1 MADQPAL
8 ELRDLRHTFNE
19 GTVNEVRALRGVS
32 LSMEPGAFVV
42 VLGFNGSGKSSL
54 LNAVA
59 GTLIPAH
66 GEVLVHGED
75 VTRWPEHR
83 RAGLVGRVFQDPL
96 RGTAPR
102 LTIAENLALATQRGR
117 RWPDLRRALS
127 RSRREVIAERV
138 GELGMGLEDRLDTP
152 IGALSGGQRQA
163 ITLLMATLV
172 SPRILLL
179 DEHTAALDPKS
190 AEMVLGLTEDVVRKL
205 KLTTLMVT
213 HSMAQAVRL
222 GDRVLMMHR
231 GKVVRD
237 YRGSRKRRLRAEEL
251 LDHFNELRNEDLLDE
266 SAAGM
271 LERMYL

>member
-1 MADQPAL
+1 MPEQPAL
-8 ELRDLRHTFNE
+8 ELRGLRHTFNE
-19 GTVNEVRALRGVS
+19 GTANEVRALRGVD
-32 LSMEPGAFVV
+32 LAMEPGAFVV

-127 RSRREVIAERV
+127 RSRREAIAERV
-138 GELGMGLEDRLDTP
+138 RELGMGLEDRLDTP

-163 ITLLMATLV
+163 VTLLMATLV

-190 AEMVLGLTEDVVRKL
+190 AEMVLALTEEMVRKL

-213 HSMAQAVRL
+213 HSMAHAVHL
-222 GDRVLMMHR
+222 GERVLMMHR

-251 LDHFNELRNEDLLDE
+251 LDYFNELRNEDLLDE

-271 LERMYL
+271 LERMYV

>member
-1 MADQPAL
+1 MAEKRAL
-8 ELRDLRHTFNE
+8 EVVDLRHTFNE
-19 GTVNEVRALRGVS
+19 GTVHEVRALRGVD
-32 LSMEPGAFVV
+32 LVMEPGAFVV

-59 GTLIPAH
+59 GTLIPAQ
-66 GEVLVHGED
+66 GAVRVYGQD
-75 VTRWPEHR
+75 VTHWPEHR

-96 RGTAPR
+96 LGTAPR
-102 LTIAENLALATQRGR
+102 LTIAENLALATQRGHS
-117 RWPDLRRALS
+117 WPDLRRALT
-127 RSRREVIAERV
+127 RSRRESIAARV
-138 GELGMGLEDRLDTP
+138 SELGMGLEDRLDTP
-152 IGALSGGQRQA
+152 IDSLSGGQRQA
-163 ITLLMATLV
+163 LTLLMATIV

-190 AEMVLGLTEDVVRKL
+190 AEMVLALTETTVRKL

-237 YRGSRKRRLRAEEL
+237 YRGARKRRLRAEEL
-251 LDHFNELRNEDLLDE
+251 LDHFDELRNEDLLDE

-271 LERMYL
+271 LERMYM

>member
-1 MADQPAL
+1 MAEQPEL

-271 LERMYL
+271 LARMYL

>member
-1 MADQPAL
+1 VAEQRAL
-8 ELRDLRHTFNE
+8 EVVDLRHTFNE
-19 GTVNEVRALRGVS
+19 GTVHEVRALRGVD
-32 LSMEPGAFVV
+32 LVMEPGAFVV

-59 GTLIPAH
+59 GTLIPAQ
-66 GEVLVHGED
+66 GVVRVYGED
-75 VTRWPEHR
+75 VTHWPEHR

-96 RGTAPR
+96 LGTAPR
-102 LTIAENLALATQRGR
+102 LTIAENLALATQRGHS
-117 RWPDLRRALS
+117 WPDLRRALT
-127 RSRREVIAERV
+127 RSRREAIAARV
-138 GELGMGLEDRLDTP
+138 RELGMGLEDRLDTP
-152 IGALSGGQRQA
+152 IGSLSGGQRQA
-163 ITLLMATLV
+163 LTLLMATIV

-190 AEMVLGLTEDVVRKL
+190 AELVLALTESVVQKL
-205 KLTTLMVT
+205 ELTTLMVT

-237 YRGSRKRRLRAEEL
+237 YRGASKRRLRAEEL
-251 LDHFNELRNEDLLDE
+251 LDHFDELRNEDLLDA

>member
-1 MADQPAL
+1 MAEQHAL
-8 ELRDLRHTFNE
+8 EVVDLRHTFNE
-19 GTVNEVRALRGVS
+19 GTVHEVRALRGVD
-32 LSMEPGAFVV
+32 LVMEPGAFVV

-59 GTLIPAH
+59 GTLIPAQ
-66 GEVLVHGED
+66 GAVRVYGED
-75 VTRWPEHR
+75 VTHWPEHR

-96 RGTAPR
+96 LGTAPR
-102 LTIAENLALATQRGR
+102 LTIAENLALATQRGHS
-117 RWPDLRRALS
+117 WPDLRRALT
-127 RSRREVIAERV
+127 RSRREAIAARV
-138 GELGMGLEDRLDTP
+138 RELGMGLEDRLDTP
-152 IGALSGGQRQA
+152 IGSLSGGQRQA
-163 ITLLMATLV
+163 LTLLMATIV

-190 AEMVLGLTEDVVRKL
+190 AELVLALTESVVQKL
-205 KLTTLMVT
+205 ELTTLMVT

-237 YRGSRKRRLRAEEL
+237 YRGASKRRLRAEEL
-251 LDHFNELRNEDLLDE
+251 LDHFDELRNEDLLDA

>member
-1 MADQPAL
+1 MAEQPAL

-19 GTVNEVRALRGVS
+19 GTVNEVRALRGVD
-32 LSMEPGAFVV
+32 LTMDPGAFVV

-102 LTIAENLALATQRGR
+102 LTLAENLALATQRGR

-127 RSRREVIAERV
+127 RSRRELIAEQVR
-138 GELGMGLEDRLDTP
+138 GLGMGLESRLDTP

-190 AEMVLGLTEDVVRKL
+190 AEMVLALTEDVVRKL

>member
-1 MADQPAL
+1 VAEQRAL
-8 ELRDLRHTFNE
+8 EVVDLRHTFNE
-19 GTVNEVRALRGVS
+19 GTVHEVRALRGVD
-32 LSMEPGAFVV
+32 LVMEPGAFVV

-59 GTLIPAH
+59 GTLIPAQ
-66 GEVLVHGED
+66 GAVRVYGED
-75 VTRWPEHR
+75 VTHWPEHR

-96 RGTAPR
+96 LGTAPR
-102 LTIAENLALATQRGR
+102 LTIAENLALATQRGHS
-117 RWPDLRRALS
+117 WPDLRRALT
-127 RSRREVIAERV
+127 RSRREAIAARV
-138 GELGMGLEDRLDTP
+138 RELGMGLEDRLDTP
-152 IGALSGGQRQA
+152 IGSLSGGQRQA
-163 ITLLMATLV
+163 LTLLMATIV

-179 DEHTAALDPKS
+179 DEHTAALDPQS
-190 AEMVLGLTEDVVRKL
+190 AELVLALTESVVQKL
-205 KLTTLMVT
+205 ELTTLMVT

-237 YRGSRKRRLRAEEL
+237 YRGASKRRLRAEEL
-251 LDHFNELRNEDLLDE
+251 LDHFDELRNEDLLDA

>member
-1 MADQPAL
+1 MAEQPAL

-19 GTVNEVRALRGVS
+19 GTANEVRALRGVD
-32 LSMEPGAFVV
+32 LAMEPGAFVV

-66 GEVLVHGED
+66 GEVLVHGEG
-75 VTRWPEHR
+75 VTKWPEHR
-83 RAGLVGRVFQDPL
+83 RARLVGRVFQDPL

-127 RSRREVIAERV
+127 RSRRETIAERV
-138 GELGMGLEDRLDTP
+138 RELGMGLEDRLDTP

-163 ITLLMATLV
+163 LTLLMATLV

-190 AEMVLGLTEDVVRKL
+190 AEMVLALTGEVVRRL

>member
-1 MADQPAL
+1 MAEPKAL
-8 ELRDLRHTFNE
+8 ELVDLRHTFNE
-19 GTVNEVRALRGVS
+19 GTVNEVRALRGVD
-32 LSMEPGAFVV
+32 LVMEPGAFVV

-66 GEVLVHGED
+66 GKVLVHGED
-75 VTRWPEHR
+75 VTHWPEHR

-102 LTIAENLALATQRGR
+102 LTIAENLAVAAQRGR

-127 RSRREVIAERV
+127 RGKREALAARV
-138 GELGMGLEDRLDTP
+138 HELGMGLEDRLDTP

-163 ITLLMATLV
+163 LTLLMATSV

-190 AEMVLGLTEDVVRKL
+190 AELVLGLTEEIVRKL

-231 GKVVRD
+231 GRVVRD
-237 YRGSRKRRLRAEEL
+237 YRGPRKRRLRAEEL
-251 LDHFNELRNEDLLDE
+251 LDNFDELRNEDMMDE

>member
-1 MADQPAL
+1 MAEQRAL
-8 ELRDLRHTFNE
+8 EVVDLRHTFNE
-19 GTVNEVRALRGVS
+19 GTVHEVRALRGVD
-32 LSMEPGAFVV
+32 LVMEPGAFVV

-59 GTLIPAH
+59 GTLIPAQ
-66 GEVLVHGED
+66 GAVRVYGED
-75 VTRWPEHR
+75 VTHWPEHR

-96 RGTAPR
+96 LGTAPR
-102 LTIAENLALATQRGR
+102 LTIAENLALATQRGHS
-117 RWPDLRRALS
+117 WPDLRRALT
-127 RSRREVIAERV
+127 RSRREAIAARV
-138 GELGMGLEDRLDTP
+138 RELGMGLEDRLDTP
-152 IGALSGGQRQA
+152 IGSLSGGQRQA
-163 ITLLMATLV
+163 LTLLMATIV

-190 AEMVLGLTEDVVRKL
+190 AELVLALTESVVQKL
-205 KLTTLMVT
+205 ELTTLMVT

-237 YRGSRKRRLRAEEL
+237 YRGASKRRLRAEEL
-251 LDHFNELRNEDLLDE
+251 LDHFDELRNEDLLDA

>member
-1 MADQPAL
+1 MAEPKAL
-8 ELRDLRHTFNE
+8 ELVDLRHTFNE
-19 GTVNEVRALRGVS
+19 GTVNEVRALRGVD
-32 LSMEPGAFVV
+32 LVMEPGAFVV

-66 GEVLVHGED
+66 GKVLVHGED
-75 VTRWPEHR
+75 VTHWPEHR

-102 LTIAENLALATQRGR
+102 LTIAENLAVAAQRGR

-127 RSRREVIAERV
+127 RGKREALAARV
-138 GELGMGLEDRLDTP
+138 HELGMGLEDRLDTP

-163 ITLLMATLV
+163 LTLLMATSV

-190 AEMVLGLTEDVVRKL
+190 AELVLGLTEEIVRKL

-213 HSMAQAVRL
+213 HSMAQAVRP

-231 GKVVRD
+231 GRVVRD
-237 YRGSRKRRLRAEEL
+237 YRGPRKRRLRAEEL
-251 LDHFNELRNEDLLDE
+251 LDNFDELRNEDMMDE

>member
-1 MADQPAL
+1 MAEQHAL
-8 ELRDLRHTFNE
+8 EVVDLRHTFNE
-19 GTVNEVRALRGVS
+19 GTVHEVRALRGVD
-32 LSMEPGAFVV
+32 LVMEPGAFVV

-59 GTLIPAH
+59 GTLIPAQ
-66 GEVLVHGED
+66 GAVRVYGED
-75 VTRWPEHR
+75 VTHWPEHR

-96 RGTAPR
+96 LGTAPR
-102 LTIAENLALATQRGR
+102 LTIAENLALATQRGHS
-117 RWPDLRRALS
+117 WPDLRRALT
-127 RSRREVIAERV
+127 RSRREAIAARV
-138 GELGMGLEDRLDTP
+138 RELGMGLEDRLDTP
-152 IGALSGGQRQA
+152 IGSLSGGQRQA
-163 ITLLMATLV
+163 LTLLMATIV

-190 AEMVLGLTEDVVRKL
+190 AVLVLALTESVVQKL
-205 KLTTLMVT
+205 ELTTLMVT

-237 YRGSRKRRLRAEEL
+237 YRGASKRRLRAEEL
-251 LDHFNELRNEDLLDE
+251 LDHFDELRNEDLLDA

>member
-1 MADQPAL
+1 MAEARAL
-8 ELRDLRHTFNE
+8 ELVDLRHTFNE
-19 GTVNEVRALRGVS
+19 GTVHEVRALRGVD
-32 LSMEPGAFVV
+32 LVMEPGAFVV

-66 GEVLVHGED
+66 GEVLVYGED
-75 VTRWPEHR
+75 VTQWPEHR
-83 RAGLVGRVFQDPL
+83 RAPLVGRVFQDPL

-127 RSRREVIAERV
+127 RARREVIAERV
-138 GELGMGLEDRLDTP
+138 SELGMGLEDRLDTP
-152 IGALSGGQRQA
+152 IGSLSGGQRQA
-163 ITLLMATLV
+163 LTLLMATLV

-190 AEMVLGLTEDVVRKL
+190 AEMVLALTETVVRKL

-237 YRGSRKRRLRAEEL
+237 YRGARKRRLRAEEL

-271 LERMYL
+271 LERMYI

>member
-1 MADQPAL
+1 MAEQKAI
-8 ELRDLRHTFNE
+8 ELVELRHTFNE
-19 GTVNEVRALRGVS
+19 GTVNEVRALRGVD
-32 LSMEPGAFVV
+32 LVMEPGAFVV

-59 GTLIPAH
+59 GTMIPAH
-66 GEVLVHGED
+66 GKVFVHGQD
-75 VTRWPEHR
+75 VTDWPEHR

-102 LTIAENLALATQRGR
+102 LTIAENLALAAQRGR

-127 RSRREVIAERV
+127 RSKREKIAERV
-138 GELGMGLEDRLDTP
+138 RELGMGLENRLDTP
-152 IGALSGGQRQA
+152 IGSLSGGQRQA
-163 ITLLMATLV
+163 LTLLMATFV

-190 AEMVLGLTEDVVRKL
+190 AEMVLGLTEEIVHRL
-205 KLTTLMVT
+205 GLTTLMVT

-222 GDRVLMMHR
+222 GDRLLMMHR

-237 YRGSRKRRLRAEEL
+237 YRGPRKRRLRAEEL
-251 LDHFNELRNEDLLDE
+251 LDHFNELRNEDLMDE

-271 LERMYL
+271 LERMYS

>member
-1 MADQPAL
+1 VAEQRAL
-8 ELRDLRHTFNE
+8 EVVDLRHTFNE
-19 GTVNEVRALRGVS
+19 GTVHEVRALRGVD
-32 LSMEPGAFVV
+32 LVMEPGAFVV

-59 GTLIPAH
+59 GTLIPAQ
-66 GEVLVHGED
+66 GAVRVYGED
-75 VTRWPEHR
+75 VTHWPEHR

-96 RGTAPR
+96 LGTAPR
-102 LTIAENLALATQRGR
+102 LTIAENLALATQRGHS
-117 RWPDLRRALS
+117 WPDLRRALT
-127 RSRREVIAERV
+127 RSRREAIAARV
-138 GELGMGLEDRLDTP
+138 RELGMGLEDRLDTP
-152 IGALSGGQRQA
+152 IGSLSGGQRQA
-163 ITLLMATLV
+163 LTLLMATIV

-190 AEMVLGLTEDVVRKL
+190 AELVLALTESVVQKL
-205 KLTTLMVT
+205 ELTTLMVT

-237 YRGSRKRRLRAEEL
+237 YRGASKRRLRAEEL
-251 LDHFNELRNEDLLDE
+251 LDHFDELRNEDLLDA

>member
-1 MADQPAL
+1 VAESRAL
-8 ELRDLRHTFNE
+8 ELEDLRHTFNE
-19 GTVNEVRALRGVS
+19 GTVNEVRALRGVD
-32 LSMEPGAFVV
+32 LVMEPGAFVV

-66 GEVLVHGED
+66 GQVKVFGADITH
-75 VTRWPEHR
+75 WPEQR
-83 RAGLVGRVFQDPL
+83 RAALVGRVFQDPL

-127 RSRREVIAERV
+127 RPRREAIAARV
-138 GELGMGLEDRLDTP
+138 RELGMGLEDRLDTP

-163 ITLLMATLV
+163 LTLLMATLV

-190 AEMVLGLTEDVVRKL
+190 AELVLALTENVVRQL

-237 YRGSRKRRLRAEEL
+237 YRGARKRRLRAEEL
-251 LDHFNELRNEDLLDE
+251 LDHFNDLRNEDLLDE

-271 LERMYL
+271 VERMYL

>member
-1 MADQPAL
+1 MAEPTAL
-8 ELRDLRHTFNE
+8 EFRDLRHTFNA
-19 GTVNEVRALRGVS
+19 GTVNEVRALRGVD
-32 LSMEPGAFVV
+32 LVMEPGAFVV

-66 GEVLVHGED
+66 GAVLIHGED
-75 VTRWPEHR
+75 VTQWPEHR
-83 RAGLVGRVFQDPL
+83 RAALVGRVFQDPL

-127 RSRREVIAERV
+127 RHRREAIAERV
-138 GELGMGLEDRLDTP
+138 GALGMGLEDRLDTP

-163 ITLLMATLV
+163 LTLLMATLV
-172 SPRILLL
+172 SPRVLLL

-190 AEMVLGLTEDVVRKL
+190 AEMVLGLTEDVVQRL

-237 YRGSRKRRLRAEEL
+237 YRGARKRRLRAEEL

-271 LERMYL
+271 LERMYS

>member
-1 MADQPAL
+1 VAEPKAL
-8 ELRDLRHTFNE
+8 ELVDLRHTFNE
-19 GTVNEVRALRGVS
+19 GTVNEVRALRGVD
-32 LSMEPGAFVV
+32 LVMEPGAFVV

-66 GEVLVHGED
+66 GKVLVHGED
-75 VTRWPEHR
+75 VTHWPEHR

-102 LTIAENLALATQRGR
+102 LTIAENLAVAAQRGR

-127 RSRREVIAERV
+127 RGKREALAARV
-138 GELGMGLEDRLDTP
+138 HELGMGLEDRLDTP

-163 ITLLMATLV
+163 LTLLMATSV

-190 AEMVLGLTEDVVRKL
+190 AELVLGLTEEIVRKL

-231 GKVVRD
+231 GRVVRD
-237 YRGSRKRRLRAEEL
+237 YRGPRKRRLRAEEL
-251 LDHFNELRNEDLLDE
+251 LDNFDELRNEDMMDE

>member
-1 MADQPAL
+1 MAEAKAL
-8 ELRDLRHTFNE
+8 ELVDLRHTFNE
-19 GTVNEVRALRGVS
+19 GTVNEVRALRGVD
-32 LSMEPGAFVV
+32 LAMEPGAFVV

-59 GTLIPAH
+59 GTMIPAH
-66 GEVLVHGED
+66 GKVLVHGDD
-75 VTRWPEHR
+75 VTDWPEHR

-102 LTIAENLALATQRGR
+102 LTIAENLALAAQRGR

-127 RSRREVIAERV
+127 RSKRERIAERV
-138 GELGMGLEDRLDTP
+138 RELGMGLENRLDTP
-152 IGALSGGQRQA
+152 IGSLSGGQRQA
-163 ITLLMATLV
+163 LTLLMATLV

-190 AEMVLGLTEDVVRKL
+190 AEMVLGLTEEVVRKL
-205 KLTTLMVT
+205 GLTTLMVT
-213 HSMAQAVRL
+213 HSMAQAVHL

-237 YRGSRKRRLRAEEL
+237 YRGPRKRRLRAEEL
-251 LDHFNELRNEDLLDE
+251 LDHFNELRNEDLMDE

-271 LERMYL
+271 LERMYS

>member
-1 MADQPAL
+1 VAEPKAL
-8 ELRDLRHTFNE
+8 ELVDLRHTFNE
-19 GTVNEVRALRGVS
+19 GTVNEVRALRGVD
-32 LSMEPGAFVV
+32 LVMEPGAFVV

-66 GEVLVHGED
+66 GKVLVHGED
-75 VTRWPEHR
+75 VTHWPEHR

-102 LTIAENLALATQRGR
+102 LTIAENLAVAAQRGR

-127 RSRREVIAERV
+127 RGKREALAARV
-138 GELGMGLEDRLDTP
+138 HELGMGLEDRLDTP

-163 ITLLMATLV
+163 LTLLMATSV

-190 AEMVLGLTEDVVRKL
+190 AELVLGLTEEIVRKL

-231 GKVVRD
+231 GRVVRD
-237 YRGSRKRRLRAEEL
+237 YRGPRKRRLRAEEL
-251 LDHFNELRNEDLLDE
+251 LDNFNELRNEDMMDE